1 MTQLATD
8 GDIYRLQEQS
18 DSDMWNLYFNVAKC
32 KVMQK
37 GRKNKEADYKM
48 KDNDD
53 EYRGIAK
60 CNEEKDLGI
69 IFKKNLSFEGHIQS

>member
-1 MTQLATD
+1 
-8 GDIYRLQEQS
+8 
-18 DSDMWNLYFNVAKC
+18 MWNLYFNVTKC
-32 KVMQK
+32 KE
-37 GRKNKEADYKM
+37 RKSKEADYKM
-48 KDNDD
+48 KVNDD